1 MLNLEFIVCVPICAM
16 AEVESL
22 RIEENNILL
31 DNKGCFCNLGKS
43 INFRHEYQQ
52 NCKVAILN
60 LFTTAVTSPSQRPKQ
75 RLRTSTAHLP
85 GPKVK
90 QQTLKKVN
98 SNYDVGWGLK
108 GNHHS
113 DKLPQKLDGADIPPT
128 PPNNAKKIWYFLDTW
143 PELCKGIFW
152 KRRFS
157 SANSGFKLFETHL
170 TGRENV
176 TFH

>member
-1 MLNLEFIVCVPICAM
+1 M
-16 AEVESL
+16 
-22 RIEENNILL
+22 
-31 DNKGCFCNLGKS
+31 
-43 INFRHEYQQ
+43 
-52 NCKVAILN
+52 AILN
-60 LFTTAVTSPSQRPKQ
+60 LFTTAATSPSQRPKQ

-128 PPNNAKKIWYFLDTW
+128 PPNNAKEIWYFPDTW
-143 PELCKGIFW
+143 PELCKESFEKDVSLRQTVDTNCLKYIWQAEKIWHFINIF
-152 KRRFS
+152 KDVLVSYKYILKDMGYQLFS
-157 SANSGFKLFETHL
+157 LLFFYPKYSH
-170 TGRENV
+170 
-176 TFH
+176 HQDDS

>member
-1 MLNLEFIVCVPICAM
+1 MSKPNYLLTLLVLSLEFIVCVPICAM

-31 DNKGCFCNLGKS
+31 DYKGCFCHLGKS
-43 INFRHEYQQ
+43 INFWHENQQ

-60 LFTTAVTSPSQRPKQ
+60 LLITAATSPSPRPKR

-90 QQTLKKVN
+90 QQTLKEH
-98 SNYDVGWGLK
+98 SNCDDGCCLK

-128 PPNNAKKIWYFLDTW
+128 PPNNAKEI
-143 PELCKGIFW
+143 
-152 KRRFS
+152 
-157 SANSGFKLFETHL
+157 
-170 TGRENV
+170 
-176 TFH
+176 